1 MNTRMFYQ
9 THGRKYVA
17 VPEDYSLERSF
28 TAVTPEGILRYYVF
42 DGEQYRKTY
51 YVLVRQVDGRYR
63 VYYRDRRQFSG
74 RKFTQSIANVYNVR
88 PVKVISEEELPLL
101 LEPYHIAQMK
111 DADRWMLHYEP
122 AADVTR

>member
-51 YVLVRQVDGRYR
+51 YVLV
-63 VYYRDRRQFSG
+63 
-74 RKFTQSIANVYNVR
+74 
-88 PVKVISEEELPLL
+88 L